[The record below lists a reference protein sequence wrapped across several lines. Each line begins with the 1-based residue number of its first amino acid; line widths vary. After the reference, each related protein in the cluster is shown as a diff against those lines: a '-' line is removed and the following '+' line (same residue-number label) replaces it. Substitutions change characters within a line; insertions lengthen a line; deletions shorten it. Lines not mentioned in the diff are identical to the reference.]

1 MAVRR
6 LREGKEF
13 FGYLNERKEQ
23 SKMRGREAASV

>member
-1 MAVRR
+1 MVEAV
-6 LREGKEF
+6 REGKEL